1 MNPLVKR
8 VADDGVGHVGK
19 PRSRELRQVSL
30 LWEVVVDLRKVGPD
44 VEEVLGGKSL
54 VVGQFNYPA
63 GGLFNN

>member
-8 VADDGVGHVGK
+8 VADDGVGYVSE

-30 LWEVVVDLRKVGPD
+30 FWEVVVDLGKVGPD
-44 VEEVLGGKSL
+44 VKEVLGGKSL

-63 GGLFNN
+63 GGLLDN